1 MEANV
6 ARVRITRERVRD
18 ELIRLG
24 FDVPRSAANFLWVDC
39 GSSGGAAVYR
49 ALRDR
54 GVLVRFFDVPTL
66 RGGVRV
72 TIGSDEDMDRF
83 LEAIA
88 RFRP

>member
-6 ARVRITRERVRD
+6 TRVRLTRERVRN

-24 FDVPRSAANFLWVDC
+24 FAVPPSAANFLWVEC
-39 GSSGGAAVYR
+39 EHSGGEAVYR
-49 ALRDR
+49 ALRER
-54 GVLVRFFDVPTL
+54 GVLVRFFDTPGL

-72 TIGSDEDMDRF
+72 TVGSDEDMDLF

-88 RFRP
+88 AARP